1 MTFSVW
7 RVALRKRGDLYG
19 KRGGSQKKIQGKYFV
34 KEQDSQKGFMEKQIF
49 ILIFLK
55 REKI

>member
-19 KRGGSQKKIQGKYFV
+19 KRGGSQKKIQGKIHLKNQV
-34 KEQDSQKGFMEKQIF
+34 PRRSF
-49 ILIFLK
+49 IYQEFEFYFLK
-55 REKI
+55 K